1 MARYL
6 FSASSSTDGVRGV
19 LKEGGSARRNAIGK
33 GIEALGGNMEA
44 FYLTFGKADAIVIA
58 EVPDNTTAAALSLA
72 VSASG
77 GAEVHTTV
85 LLTSEE
91 IDAAAGLSVSY
102 RPPGA

>member
-6 FSASSSTDGVRGV
+6 FSASYSTDGVRGV
-19 LKEGGSARRNAIGK
+19 MKEGGSARRDAIAN
-33 GIEALGGNMEA
+33 GIEALGGKMEA
-44 FYLTFGKADAIVIA
+44 FYFTFGKEDAIVIA

-77 GAEVHTTV
+77 AAGVRTTV
-85 LLTSEE
+85 LLTPEE
-91 IDAAAGLSVSY
+91 IDAATRMSVSY